1 MGDPYFYES
10 PLVELGRLFSNRC
23 QTLTL
28 PQIRFGYVPR
38 RGRTCGTEVVRALSS
53 LVARAGRVEHSLD
66 AIVDEMSVL
75 GSPYAKGTVRRV
87 INYDLIGRHTPG
99 HVSRALVVRSVTG
112 YRLADGATN

>member
-1 MGDPYFYES
+1 ME
-10 PLVELGRLFSNRC
+10 LVRLFSNRC

-53 LVARAGRVEHSLD
+53 LIARTGRVEHSLD

-87 INYDLIGRHTPG
+87 INYDLIGRHTPD
-99 HVSRALVVRSVTG
+99 HISRALVVRSATG